1 MRLRITHGNG
11 PWESEFPELTADKLF
26 KKIAALQPGE
36 NCVTNHTG
44 SYIGN
49 SQDTPC
55 SHHVCLAHWW
65 RGDSWPT
72 LHYEVI

>member
-1 MRLRITHGNG
+1 
-11 PWESEFPELTADKLF
+11 LTADKLF

-65 RGDSWPT
+65 RGDS
-72 LHYEVI
+72 